1 MGAQANGEENNHL
14 GLSETAMEQTPA
26 LKKLEEALAEHYG
39 WSGHPLLREKVNAAV
54 ANKAARLGIEPH
66 EYCQIASASQ
76 SELLAL
82 VEEAAASESYFF
94 REPEQFDFLRAKI
107 LPELMESHQSDDKLR
122 LWSAACSTGEEAY
135 SLAIAF
141 NQVNLARPEESHR
154 QVEVFAT
161 DVRNRALLGASQ
173 ARYNFSALAEIDPL
187 IRERFFEDSDSLNQT
202 CTPIPDV
209 RRVVAFRRINLLD
222 RLFWKGVVGKFDLIV
237 CANQLLYLHGS
248 AVRQMIVNLANS
260 LRDGGYLMVASAEV
274 NLITS
279 AELIQSVES
288 PSFYKKC

>member
-1 MGAQANGEENNHL
+1 
-14 GLSETAMEQTPA
+14 MEQTPA

-39 WSGHPLLREKVNAAV
+39 WSGHPALREKVNAAI
-54 ANKAARLGIEPH
+54 ANKAARLGIAPH
-66 EYCQIASASQ
+66 EYCQIASGSQ

-82 VEEAAASESYFF
+82 VEEVAASESYFF
-94 REPEQFDFLRAKI
+94 REPEQFDFLHAKI
-107 LPELMESHQSDDKLR
+107 LPELMESHPSDDKLR

-141 NQVNLARPEESHR
+141 NQVKMTKPEESSR

-173 ARYNFSALAEIDPL
+173 ARYNLSALAEIDPL
-187 IRERFFEDSDSLNQT
+187 IREQFFEESDSLSQT

-209 RRVVAFRRINLLD
+209 RRVVAFRRVNLLD
-222 RLFWKGVVGKFDLIV
+222 QLFWKGVVGKFDLII
-237 CANQLLYLHGS
+237 CANQLPYLHGV

-260 LRDGGYLMVASAEV
+260 LRDGGYLMVAPAESNLINSSELVQSAE
-274 NLITS
+274 T
-279 AELIQSVES
+279 
-288 PSFYKKC
+288 PSFFRKSV